1 MAPSR
6 PPRQRPSRR
15 VSQSLELEPLEDR
28 NVPSINT
35 PFDVSTS
42 TLFDSG
48 PATASSNNGQ
58 RVVVWVR
65 EDPDDGNSNDIIA
78 RLFSNTGVQIGSDII
93 VANSNDDEFDPDVAM
108 DDSGNFVVVWTDDFN
123 NSGDLD
129 VVFALFNN
137 AGTQVKFDTVDNNI
151 GIVEDSPSVG
161 MSDSGRFVVSWR
173 QIDSGNHDVFA
184 QRFNAAG
191 EEVGNRILV
200 AAKSNRIEFGPSI
213 DVAGDGKFA
222 VAYLKEDANDPD
234 LTQIFAATYAAN
246 GTLSHRAKIDTEG
259 DGDIPVVDVAIRNNG
274 GVVVVYQKENLGS
287 GLDIIMRKMSA
298 GGVVGGRKALADTNQ
313 AETAPRVAINRTT
326 GEFVLSYLREDA
338 GSHVIVSEFLKD
350 GTLATDG
357 EHDLGVGN
365 VAAGISVNASDLF
378 FVAFETILS
387 ASDHNIDGAF
397 GTLTP

>member
-1 MAPSR
+1 MSPSR

-137 AGTQVKFDTVDNNI
+137 AGTQVKFDTVDHDT

-161 MSDSGRFVVSWR
+161 MSDSGRFIVSWR
-173 QIDSGNHDVFA
+173 QIASGNHDVFA

-200 AAKSNRIEFGPSI
+200 AAKANRIEFGARI
-213 DVAGDGKFA
+213 DVTGDGKFA

-246 GTLSHRAKIDTEG
+246 GTLSHRAKIDTED